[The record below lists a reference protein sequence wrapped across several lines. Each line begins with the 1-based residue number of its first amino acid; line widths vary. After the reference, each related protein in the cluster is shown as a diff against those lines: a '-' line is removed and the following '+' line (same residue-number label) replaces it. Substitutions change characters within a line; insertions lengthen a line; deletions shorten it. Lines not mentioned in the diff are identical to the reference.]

1 MKVHE
6 KIRFMRQQ
14 NGWSQEEM
22 AAKLDMSGNG
32 YGSIERGD
40 TDVNL
45 SRLRD
50 IALVFGVE
58 VRELFGDISH
68 RLDRNVFNSMGQ
80 NNENTQNNQSYFNC
94 QFLEKE
100 SKCNYLEIKFE
111 LEKQIII
118 NEQQKKEIALLKE
131 INELLKK
138 KPHFPATS

>member
-1 MKVHE
+1 
-6 KIRFMRQQ
+6 MRQQ

-45 SRLRD
+45 SRLKD

-68 RLDRNVFNSMGQ
+68 RLDRNFFNSMGQ

-100 SKCNYLEIKFE
+100 SKCNYLEMKFE

-118 NEQQKKEIALLKE
+118 NEQQKKKS
-131 INELLKK
+131 
-138 KPHFPATS
+138 HF